1 MATRGIV
8 PRANGEGSIG
18 SEKKR
23 WGAIFAEKVAVKALE
38 VIGGGTENDAQPAT
52 VGWVKQGFLKLLQAT
67 LKAAGLR
74 VQVSWGK
81 SGYICFGDLFGGL
94 IVQWGEASWGNLGK
108 YTEITYPIAF
118 QRSCF
123 VIPIDT
129 LYGDVKSIPQG
140 GIPVFAV
147 SQEFSTTTKARIVSN
162 VDGIGAFNFLA
173 IGF

>member
-1 MATRGIV
+1 MAGNFV
-8 PRANGEGSIG
+8 PPTQSSTLGTSGNRWAGGFF
-18 SEKKR
+18 EK
-23 WGAIFAEKVAVKALE
+23 IAVKTLE

-74 VQVSWGK
+74 VQVGWEK

-94 IVQWGEASWGNLGK
+94 IVQWGEADWGNLGK

-129 LYGDVKSIPQG
+129 SYGDVKSIPQEG
-140 GIPVFAV
+140 APVFVV
-147 SQEFSTTTKARIVSN
+147 SQEFSTPAKARIVSN
-162 VDGIGAFNFLA
+162 VGGIGAFNFLA
-173 IGF
+173 NGF

>member
-1 MATRGIV
+1 MATRNFV
-8 PRANGEGSIG
+8 PRKDGEGSIG
-18 SEKKR
+18 KSRKHWGVAYIEK
-23 WGAIFAEKVAVKALE
+23 IFVKAVE
-38 VIGGGTENDAQPAT
+38 VLGGETENDAQPAT
-52 VGWVKQGFLKLLQAT
+52 VGWVKQGFSKLLKTT

-74 VQVSWGK
+74 VQVSWEK

-94 IVQWGEASWGNLGK
+94 IIQWGEADWGNLGR

-123 VIPIDT
+123 VIPVDT
-129 LYGDVKSIPQG
+129 SYGDVKSIPQEG
-140 GIPVFAV
+140 VPVFAV

-162 VDGIGAFNFLA
+162 VGDIGAFNFLA

>member
-1 MATRGIV
+1 MATRNFV
-8 PRANGEGSIG
+8 PRKDGEGSIG
-18 SEKKR
+18 KSRKH
-23 WGAIFAEKVAVKALE
+23 WGAAYIDTLFVKAVE
-38 VIGGGTENDAQPAT
+38 VLGGGTENDAQPAT
-52 VGWVKQGFLKLLQAT
+52 LGWVKQGFSKLLKTT

-74 VQVSWGK
+74 VQVGWAKG
-81 SGYICFGDLFGGL
+81 GYICFGELFGGL
-94 IVQWGEASWGNLGK
+94 IIQWGEASWGNLGK
-108 YTEITYPIAF
+108 YTELTYPIAF

-129 LYGDVKSIPQG
+129 LYGDVKSIPQD
-140 GIPVFAV
+140 GIPIFVV